1 MGSKDY
7 LKIAIIGG
15 TGYESFSLVKKWGLK
30 TVSTRYGRIQ
40 VKIGKLHDKEV
51 VFLARHGFGYAHAPP
66 QVSYHANVAALKKE
80 KVSSVIATSAVGSM
94 NPKMR
99 PGEFVLISDFIDFT
113 KHRKQ
118 TFHEEKPVYTDVS
131 GAYSPHLR
139 EKIKKAARFLRIKVH
154 PEAVYVC
161 TEGPRF
167 ETPAE
172 IRMFRKLGGDVVGMT
187 CVPEVVLAAEA
198 GIPYAALALVTNMA
212 AGITKGRLT
221 AEEVFEMMDRKQGAI
236 TRIFAKFVEIL

>member
-1 MGSKDY
+1 MKPKTY
-7 LKIAIIGG
+7 EKIAIIGG
-15 TGYESFSLVKKWGLK
+15 TGYEDFSVVKKWELK
-30 TVSTRYGRIQ
+30 TVRTRYGRIQ
-40 VKIGKLHDKEV
+40 AKIGTLYDKEIL
-51 VFLARHGFGYAHAPP
+51 FLARHGFGYAHAPP
-66 QVSYHANVAALKKE
+66 QISYHANVAALKKE
-80 KVSSVIATSAVGSM
+80 KVTSIIATSAVGSM
-94 NPKMR
+94 NPEMR

-131 GAYSPHLR
+131 GAYSLHLR
-139 EKIKKAARFLRIKVH
+139 EKIIKAAEFLRIKLH

-172 IRMFRKLGGDVVGMT
+172 IRMFQKLGGDVVGMT

-221 AEEVFEMMDRKQGAI
+221 AEEVFEMMDRKQGTI
-236 TRIFAKFVEIL
+236 TKIFGKFIEIL

>member
-1 MGSKDY
+1 MGSKTH

-15 TGYESFSLVKKWGLK
+15 TGYEDLSLVKKWKLRI
-30 TVSTRYGRIQ
+30 VSTLYGRIQ
-40 VKIGKLHDKEV
+40 VKIGKLYDKEV

-80 KVSSVIATSAVGSM
+80 KVSSIIATSAVGSM

-139 EKIKKAARFLRIKVH
+139 EKIKKAARFLRIKLH

-187 CVPEVVLAAEA
+187 CVPEVVLAAEV

-221 AEEVFEMMDRKQGAI
+221 AEEVFEMMDRKQGTI
-236 TRIFAKFVEIL
+236 TRIFAKFIEIL